1 MSNPKEQKF
10 ISVKMPSMTRL
21 LIGGAMAFWL
31 STIMNPA
38 FVAIAVL
45 VVLLIPIL
53 SVDNM
58 FSSQFA
64 KAYRQPKQPEPK
76 KISKSE
82 YLESK
87 FAAEE
92 KKEPEKT
99 VAASNAKNAKP
110 AKKAKKGK

>member
-10 ISVKMPSMTRL
+10 TLVKMPSMTRL
-21 LIGGAMAFWL
+21 LIGGGLAFWL

-45 VVLLIPIL
+45 VVLLIPVL

-64 KAYRQPKQPEPK
+64 KAYRQPKPPEPK
-76 KISKSE
+76 KMSKSE

-87 FAAEE
+87 IAAEE
-92 KKEPEKT
+92 KKETPPP
-99 VAASNAKNAKP
+99 ASAKNAKP
-110 AKKAKKGK
+110 AKKGKKGK

>member
-10 ISVKMPSMTRL
+10 MLVKMPSMTRL
-21 LIGGAMAFWL
+21 LIGGGLAFWL

-45 VVLLIPIL
+45 VVLLIPVL

-64 KAYRQPKQPEPK
+64 KAYRQPKPPEPK
-76 KISKSE
+76 KMTKSE

-87 FAAEE
+87 VAAEE
-92 KKEPEKT
+92 KKEPEK
-99 VAASNAKNAKP
+99 VAVPSTSKNAKP
-110 AKKAKKGK
+110 PKKGKK

>member
-10 ISVKMPSMTRL
+10 MLVKMPSMTRL
-21 LIGGAMAFWL
+21 LIGGGLAFWL

-45 VVLLIPIL
+45 VVLLIPVL

-58 FSSQFA
+58 FSSQFE
-64 KAYRQPKQPEPK
+64 KAYRQPKPPEPK
-76 KISKSE
+76 KISKTE

-87 FAAEE
+87 IAAEE
-92 KKEPEKT
+92 KKEAEP
-99 VAASNAKNAKP
+99 AASPVAKNAKP
-110 AKKAKKGK
+110 TAKKGKKGK

>member
-1 MSNPKEQKF
+1 ML
-10 ISVKMPSMTRL
+10 VKMPSMTRL
-21 LIGGAMAFWL
+21 LIGGGLAFWL

-45 VVLLIPIL
+45 VVLLIPVL

-64 KAYRQPKQPEPK
+64 KAYRQPKPPEPK
-76 KISKSE
+76 KMTKSE

-87 FAAEE
+87 VAAEE
-92 KKEPEKT
+92 KKEPEKAVVPST
-99 VAASNAKNAKP
+99 AKNAKP
-110 AKKAKKGK
+110 PKKGKK